1 MAGYKTA
8 TKFVRNLCTARNTWI
23 IWTKSVS
30 RVHFITLNQSP
41 RLEWEC
47 DCGHT
52 ERSEVA
58 ATGHQWDEGKV
69 TKEATKNSYGVRTF
83 TCTVCKKTRIEVI
96 KADAAVSEPS
106 DHVDTS
112 EVTQSK
118 SLPEKNEST
127 WNTDSRE
134 DIKNPSLPEKGESAG
149 ELLSSNTEQFFRLSW
164 WIIAAIALIL
174 IVGVFVGTIILRRR
188 KKSC

>member
-1 MAGYKTA
+1 MACATASTVRPCALCLTQRWKQRVTDIFCICSRNEFTKYNGWIQNGYK
-8 TKFVRNLCTARNTWI
+8 FVKNLCTARNTWI
-23 IWTKSVS
+23 IWTKSVL

-127 WNTDSRE
+127 SVSYTHLTLPTTSR
-134 DIKNPSLPEKGESAG
+134 
-149 ELLSSNTEQFFRLSW
+149 
-164 WIIAAIALIL
+164 
-174 IVGVFVGTIILRRR
+174 V
-188 KKSC
+188 